1 VSVGET
7 LEFPFEPE
15 FASLRES
22 CAEIDRLLALP
33 PDELRRPSPRVSSWS
48 AEKQVAHVA
57 LANELVVRNL
67 NSLIKGSGLFV
78 VEGGEAAPQALAV
91 LIAGRLPRGV
101 AQAPRIV
108 RPPEEIDSE
117 LVHEWV
123 AGGRQGFDELSRR
136 IAELRAA
143 NKKVPHQ
150 LMGPLSAS
158 QWLRFAAVHTRHH
171 LAIAAEVLAASR
183 GSEELSDGRR

>member
-1 VSVGET
+1 VRVAESV
-7 LEFPFEPE
+7 EFSFEPE

-33 PDELRRPSPRVSSWS
+33 PGDLRRPAARVSGWS

-78 VEGGEAAPQALAV
+78 VEGGEPVPQALAV
-91 LIAGRLPRGV
+91 LVAGRFPRGI

-108 RPPEEIDSE
+108 RPPEELDRE
-117 LVHEWV
+117 LVGDWV

-143 NKKVPHQ
+143 TKKVPHQ

-171 LAIAAEVLAASR
+171 LAIAAKVLAASR
-183 GSEELSDGRR
+183 